1 MNDSNKIAI
10 AMSGGVDSSVAASI
24 IKEKGYQ
31 AVGISLQ
38 LWNYSESDNR
48 FGTCC
53 SLDDLA
59 DARRVAEKV
68 GIPFYILNMEKK
80 FKEEVVD
87 YFISEYM
94 QARTPIPCTLC
105 NQKLKF
111 DEMIQKAESFGVRRV
126 APGHYASIVKHESGR
141 LLVRRGRD
149 RWKDQIYFLQGSL
162 VCPGSIGHFAEST
175 LQILLL
181 DPVPAGEIQAQV
193 HYPQLYSLPLQE
205 SFLKMESMK
214 NFPVN

>member
-1 MNDSNKIAI
+1 
-10 AMSGGVDSSVAASI
+10 MSGGVDSSVAASI

-111 DEMIQKAESFGVRRV
+111 DEIYSKVNNKNKWGSGDRLGTINYITNEKVLSALKIPNNGVSVSLAFNMVDDSTRINSSTYDHLSKFSYKQNIAEPVSYTHLTLPTKR
-126 APGHYASIVKHESGR
+126 IV
-141 LLVRRGRD
+141 
-149 RWKDQIYFLQGSL
+149 
-162 VCPGSIGHFAEST
+162 
-175 LQILLL
+175 
-181 DPVPAGEIQAQV
+181 
-193 HYPQLYSLPLQE
+193 
-205 SFLKMESMK
+205 
-214 NFPVN
+214 